1 MILTIMDYNYIK
13 QLLERYWACETT
25 VEEESILKAFFS
37 QKSVPA
43 ELAKYQALFVYE
55 ATEPKTDV
63 LGDDFDARMLAMTEE
78 PKQVKARVITMT
90 QRLRP
95 LFKGAAVVAI
105 ILTLSNAFQM
115 SFDNNGPVIGSGA
128 TNYNRIQQ
136 MHSVARADSAV
147 LDTMPQSNVQPSEV
161 CTTPIMK
168 R

>member
-63 LGDDFDARMLAMTEE
+63 LGDDFDARMLAMTGHLFR
-78 PKQVKARVITMT
+78 ARPSSKKYRYIKVIFINRFGETFT
-90 QRLRP
+90 WKWENRNNRP
-95 LFKGAAVVAI
+95 FL
-105 ILTLSNAFQM
+105 
-115 SFDNNGPVIGSGA
+115 
-128 TNYNRIQQ
+128 
-136 MHSVARADSAV
+136 
-147 LDTMPQSNVQPSEV
+147 LD
-161 CTTPIMK
+161 K
-168 R
+168 

>member
-1 MILTIMDYNYIK
+1 M
-13 QLLERYWACETT
+13 
-25 VEEESILKAFFS
+25 
-37 QKSVPA
+37 
-43 ELAKYQALFVYE
+43 
-55 ATEPKTDV
+55 

-95 LFKGAAVVAI
+95 LFKAAAVVAI

>member
-95 LFKGAAVVAI
+95 LFKAAAVVAI

-147 LDTMPQSNVQPSEV
+147 LDTMPQSNVQTSEV

>member
-95 LFKGAAVVAI
+95 LFKAAAVVAI

-128 TNYNRIQQ
+128 TNYNRILRSTVQVESSRIAPLRFMFQ
-136 MHSVARADSAV
+136 IVRAMYFSMSRWRR
-147 LDTMPQSNVQPSEV
+147 L
-161 CTTPIMK
+161 
-168 R
+168 